1 MWMHLQIIAAVLY
14 FLFGT
19 IGVACAGEINQ
30 AFPASTIKNLVL
42 THTEGSIT
50 VSGKNTDTINVQTTK
65 RAGDNSCITR
75 TTASGSSLEVKT
87 DRSLFGQITCKVD
100 VVITMPK
107 QTNIE
112 ANVGAGKIVLI
123 NVGGNLKVS
132 LGAGSISGDIDSG
145 TSKVKIG
152 AGQIDLVWNNLP
164 VSGGFDFEVGSGDV
178 NLNFPK
184 NSVINSNIT
193 KGMAMLSSHIQTS
206 PDAKFR
212 VVGKLGF
219 GNISIK

>member
-1 MWMHLQIIAAVLY
+1 MWMLFQIITAVLY

-19 IGVACAGEINQ
+19 MGVACASDINQ
-30 AFPASTIKNLVL
+30 TFPASTTKNLVL
-42 THTEGSIT
+42 THTEGTII
-50 VSGKNTDTINVQTTK
+50 VNGKNTDTISVQTTK

-75 TTASGSSLEVKT
+75 TTTSGSSLEVKT

-112 ANVGAGKIVLI
+112 GNVGAGKIVLN

-132 LGAGSISGDIDSG
+132 LGAGSVSGDVDSS

-152 AGQIDLVWNNLP
+152 AGQINLVWNSLP
-164 VSGGFDFEVGSGDV
+164 ASGSFDFEVGSGQVDI
-178 NLNFPK
+178 NFPK
-184 NSVINSNIT
+184 SSVINADIT
-193 KGMAMLSSHIQTS
+193 KGMATLSNNVKTS
-206 PDAKFR
+206 PDAKFK
-212 VVGKLGF
+212 VAGKLGF
-219 GNISIK
+219 GSISIK